1 MDIIGKQLPTF
12 INADEGK
19 VPVIKN
25 GMMVLEPASIAAA
38 PAAVELTGTDPVIE
52 TPANNTVYTA
62 GEITSLEITN
72 AAEGAIYTV
81 IFISGETP
89 ATLDIPEEIIF
100 PEDFEIE
107 ANTRYELNIWNNYGL
122 AAGWPWEAPTPEVS
136 SE

>member
-38 PAAVELTGTDPVIE
+38 PAAVTLSGTDPVIE

-72 AAEGAIYTV
+72 AAEGAIYTI

-89 ATLDIPEEIIF
+89 ATLDIPEDIIF
-100 PEDFEIE
+100 PDDFEIE
-107 ANTRYELNIWNNYGL
+107 ANTRYELSIWNNYGL
-122 AAGWPWEAPTPEVS
+122 AASWAWEALTTEVS
-136 SE
+136 PE